1 MKAAPA
7 SRPLKIALLGW
18 QIGRIQGRA
27 TAPARQPGRDE
38 NRRVRIVFKFP
49 AAMMLGVCCAL
60 APSAARAQPDAPP
73 GVPPSMASRLA
84 AEKIGA
90 VQTGLYS
97 AGDSSFTLTILR
109 RDRYLLRFA
118 GGGERFVLSMGRG
131 SLGAKMLKY
140 DTGTT
145 ALRVSVWGGLT
156 LYTQDAPQ
164 GLPATRQGDAP
175 ADEVLAVSAPE
186 MQTALGD
193 QSGHMAYAQNIA
205 LKFAADPSVLAAD
218 PETRGRAFE
227 ALVSAGLGIE
237 RYLTM
242 PGARQAL
249 AKRVNAVK
257 IAAGGK
263 PTVTLAGQTLLVS
276 FVPGDGPEGR
286 ASSLTIQQELGKLLA
301 SSAKDVATK

>member
-1 MKAAPA
+1 M
-7 SRPLKIALLGW
+7 LLGACCVLLP
-18 QIGRIQGRA
+18 RA
-27 TAPARQPGRDE
+27 
-38 NRRVRIVFKFP
+38 
-49 AAMMLGVCCAL
+49 
-60 APSAARAQPDAPP
+60 AQAQADAPP

-84 AEKIGA
+84 AAKIGA

-97 AGDSSFTLTILR
+97 AGDTSFILTALK

-118 GGGERFVLSMGRG
+118 DGGESFVLTTGRG

-156 LYTQDAPQ
+156 LYTQNAPQ

-175 ADEVLAVSAPE
+175 PAEALSVSAAE
-186 MQTALGD
+186 IQTALGD
-193 QSGHMAYAQNIA
+193 QSGHMAYAQSVT
-205 LKFAADPSVLAAD
+205 LKFAADPGVLAAD

-237 RYLTM
+237 RYLAM

-263 PTVTLAGQTLLVS
+263 PTITLAGQTLLVS

-286 ASSLTIQQELGKLLA
+286 ASSLTIQQELSRLLA
-301 SSAKDVATK
+301 TSAKDVATK